1 MLSRASKDETGGPKT
16 LQLARGQMSPSN
28 SSRPPA
34 VRTPSG
40 SGRSYIGLTGKS
52 KSSSDGSPRTPGPS
66 IIHQLSS
73 TELLDHDDRPTFL
86 LDITDQSNFEPGPL
100 KVLFANTAL
109 KSVSGVL
116 ERITGQKIH
125 DSPALTSATAFSE
138 FKSWATSYVK
148 EHESIEVT
156 LPSYSFAGATW
167 TCNTLRKRIR
177 IFRAHPNSPHVNIGS
192 KPKPVEHTAG
202 STLSKENLA
211 RLGNADSSDEEPQ
224 DYFGSAAILA
234 LKHSRTKS
242 VERIE
247 RSSKISGQRLP
258 IRSSIVEKSVPNS
271 APASPLGMRNDE
283 AILGAISAGNVDS
296 FTIYPQPSQGF
307 FDWTRLPNSPSL
319 PAHIRFALSIDWSS
333 TPLGPIETWSADL
346 RSMCNLIM
354 ASPHP
359 AAMYWGPEYIAIY
372 NEAYIL
378 LAGSKHPSLM
388 GQSYRE
394 AWVEIWD
401 KVEAVFENATKSG
414 QATMKDDDCLF
425 ISRSAGEYLEE
436 TYFSWSII
444 PLVGSDGSVVGLY
457 NPAFE
462 KTRRKVAER
471 RMFTLRE
478 LGDKTATARDLKSF
492 WSEVLSGLEYNQY
505 DAPFVLLYSVTDE
518 VDSDS
523 QHSIHSSLGSFQQ
536 CTLEG
541 TIGVPTGH
549 PAAASSIDLR
559 NGSEYLAQI
568 FRSAMRSDLPTYLSV
583 GDGTLDPNYLKDIQ
597 WRGFE
602 VPCTAA
608 VCCPI
613 HLTGGEQ
620 TLGFLFMGVN
630 PRRPYDDDYSLYV
643 HLLGRQVAT
652 AMASVV
658 LFEEEIARGRR
669 AARIAALEQ
678 IELSK
683 KLKVT
688 TEQAIENE
696 LKFTRLSELNPS
708 GMFIADWKGKIT
720 YCNAKIYHITH
731 VSEDALEGNQWMDA
745 IVEEDRSRFM
755 KLWSDLVDK
764 RIVLNTEIRFK
775 TKWVDQYGN
784 DGDTWVLAMAEP
796 QQDEDGNIKMILG
809 SMTNISQQKWAEHFE
824 KRRME
829 EAVEMKRQQENFID
843 ITSHEMRNP
852 LSAILQCA
860 DELTRFMR
868 DLKANKWGPRPPLL
882 NDGILEEQLDTSNTV
897 SVCGEHQTRIVDDI
911 LTLSKLDSGLLQVTP
926 CASKPKSIAQKTLKI
941 FETPAHSND
950 IALAIRPD
958 KSLDKLGVEW
968 VNMDPS
974 RVLQIL
980 INLITNAIKFT
991 ATQPNQRSIT
1001 ITIGASLHPPKA
1013 FGHVEFVP
1021 AVSKRKDLTE
1031 NSHDW
1036 GTGEQIYI
1044 HFSVEDTGRGLTD
1057 EEKTQLF
1064 LRFSQASRHTHLTY
1078 GGSGLGLFI
1087 CRQLAELQ
1095 GGEIGVASTAGVGS
1109 TFAFYIKARRTTTP
1123 PEEPNQPK
1131 LKTREPQSTKPSI
1144 SRSLSNQAPV
1154 ANMSNQSP
1162 APQAAK
1168 PTVLVVEDNKLNQ
1181 TILAKTLTTM
1191 GCNVHLTDD
1200 GSQCIERLK
1209 QSNFWKDAPITDAS
1223 RIMIDIILMDQQM
1236 PVMDGMEATKKIREY
1251 QHTGE
1256 IVAHVPIICTTG
1268 NARDEYREAA
1278 QQAGMVSF
1286 HAIH

>member
-1 MLSRASKDETGGPKT
+1 MLSRASKEETGGPKT
-16 LQLARGQMSPSN
+16 IHLARGQMSPTSP
-28 SSRPPA
+28 SRPPA

-40 SGRSYIGLTGKS
+40 NGRSFIGLTGKS

-66 IIHQLSS
+66 ILHQLAS
-73 TELLDHDDRPTFL
+73 TELLDHDDRPTFI
-86 LDITDQSNFEPGPL
+86 LDVGDQLNFEPGPL
-100 KVLFANTAL
+100 KVIFANAAL
-109 KSVSGVL
+109 KSVSGVI
-116 ERITGQKIH
+116 ESITGQTVH
-125 DSPALTSATAFSE
+125 ESPVLTPTTAFSE

-148 EHESIEVT
+148 EHESMDIV
-156 LPSYSFAGATW
+156 LPSYLYAGVIW
-167 TCNTLRKRIR
+167 TCSTLRKRIR
-177 IFRAHPNSPHVNIGS
+177 VFRAHTNSAHINIS
-192 KPKPVEHTAG
+192 SNPKPVENVSSSPLNKGGHTKIRDQD
-202 STLSKENLA
+202 S
-211 RLGNADSSDEEPQ
+211 ADLEPQ
-224 DYFGSAAILA
+224 DYFGPAAISA
-234 LKHSRTKS
+234 LKHSRTTS

-247 RSSKISGQRLP
+247 RHSKTPGHQLP
-258 IRSSIVEKSVPNS
+258 IRNS
-271 APASPLGMRNDE
+271 KRLADRSASRSASASPLGMRNDE
-283 AILGAISAGNVDS
+283 AILGAVAAGDVDR
-296 FTIYPQPSQGF
+296 FTISSQPGQGF
-307 FDWTRLPNSPSL
+307 FDWTRLSNSPSL
-319 PAHIRFALSIDWSS
+319 PAHIRFALGVNWAS
-333 TPLGPIETWSADL
+333 TPLGPIETWSTEL
-346 RSMCNLIM
+346 RGMCNLIM

-359 AAMYWGPEYIAIY
+359 AAMYWGPEHVAIY

-378 LAGSKHPSLM
+378 LAGSKHPNLM
-388 GQSYRE
+388 GQGYRK
-394 AWVEIWD
+394 AWPEIWD
-401 KVEAVFENATKSG
+401 EVEAVFESAVKTG

-425 ISRSAGEYLEE
+425 ISRSAGENLEE

-478 LGDKTATARDLKSF
+478 LGDRTATARDLKSF
-492 WSEVLSGLEYNQY
+492 WTEVLKGLEYNLY
-505 DAPFVLLYSVTDE
+505 DAPFALLYSVTDE
-518 VDSDS
+518 IDSDS
-523 QHSIHSSLGSFQQ
+523 QSSAHSNSGTSQQ
-536 CTLEG
+536 CVLEG
-541 TIGVPTGH
+541 TIGVPKGH
-549 PAAASSIDLR
+549 PAAAPSIDLR
-559 NGSEYLAQI
+559 NGSDYFAHV
-568 FRSAMRSDLPTYLSV
+568 FRRAMKKDRPTYLSV
-583 GDGTLDPNYLKDIQ
+583 RDGTLDPKYLEHVQ

-613 HLTGGEQ
+613 HLAGGEQ
-620 TLGFLFMGVN
+620 TIGFLVMGVN
-630 PRRPYDDDYSLYV
+630 PRRPYDDDYSLYMQ
-643 HLLGRQVAT
+643 LLGRQLAT

-669 AARIAALEQ
+669 AAKIADLKET
-678 IELSK
+678 ELSK
-683 KLKVT
+683 QLQVT

-708 GMFIADWKGKIT
+708 GMFIADSQGKIT
-720 YCNAKIYHITH
+720 YCNAKMYHITN
-731 VSEDALEGNQWMDA
+731 VSQDALEGNKWMGA
-745 IVEEDRSRFM
+745 IVDEDRDRFM
-755 KLWSDLVDK
+755 KLWASLVHEGT
-764 RIVLNTEIRFK
+764 VLNSEIRFK

-784 DGDTWVLAMAEP
+784 DGDTWVLVMAAP
-796 QQDEDGNIKMILG
+796 QQDEDGKIKMILG

-829 EAVEMKRQQENFID
+829 EAMELKRQQENFID

-860 DELTRFMR
+860 DELTSFLR

-882 NDGILEEQLDTSNTV
+882 NDGLLDEQLDTSNTV

-926 CASKPKSIAQKTLKI
+926 CASNPKSIAQKTLKI
-941 FETPAHSND
+941 FETPAHSHD
-950 IALAIRPD
+950 IDLAIRPD
-958 KSLDKLGVEW
+958 KSLDQFGIEW

-991 ATQPNQRSIT
+991 ATQPDQRSIT
-1001 ITIGASLHPPKA
+1001 ITIGASLVPPSG
-1013 FGHVEFVP
+1013 FGHVKFVP
-1021 AVSKRKDLTE
+1021 NISKRKDLTE
-1031 NSHDW
+1031 NTHDW
-1036 GTGEQIYI
+1036 GAGEQVYI
-1044 HFSVEDTGRGLTD
+1044 HFSVQDTGRGLTD

-1109 TFAFYIKARRTTTP
+1109 TFAFYIKGRRTTAP
-1123 PEEPNQPK
+1123 PDEPHQPK
-1131 LKTREPQSTKPSI
+1131 AVGQVAPATRPSTTKVVSHKKPAATM
-1144 SRSLSNQAPV
+1144 SNQAPT
-1154 ANMSNQSP
+1154 AQ
-1162 APQAAK
+1162 AK

-1191 GCNVHLTDD
+1191 GCDVQLADD

-1209 QSNFWKDAPITDAS
+1209 QSHFWKHAPVNNAP

-1236 PVMDGMEATKKIREY
+1236 PIMDGMEATRKIREY
-1251 QHTGE
+1251 QRTGDL
-1256 IVAHVPIICTTG
+1256 VAHVPIICTTG
-1268 NARDEYREAA
+1268 NARDEYKQAA
-1278 QQAGMVSF
+1278 QQAGMVSL
-1286 HAIH
+1286 